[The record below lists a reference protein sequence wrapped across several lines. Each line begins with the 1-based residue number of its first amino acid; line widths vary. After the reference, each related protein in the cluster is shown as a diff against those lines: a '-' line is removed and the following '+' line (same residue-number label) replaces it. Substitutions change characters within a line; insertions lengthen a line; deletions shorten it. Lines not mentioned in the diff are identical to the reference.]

1 MRERFPFV
9 GNDLHVAFAKLEPED
24 QKNVRRCAKRLSG
37 QERTDIKVG
46 GIRGLGGTGA
56 MELLAAVGR
65 YLNETD

>member
-9 GNDLHVAFAKLEPED
+9 GSDLHVAFAKLEPED

-56 MELLAAVGR
+56 LELLAALGR